1 MKWCRRAPPAPPLV
15 TFRAV
20 KRVLAS
26 FTVSVALVS
35 GAAGSMTQ
43 APHEGRVTTQDS
55 LPATTEPTTVPA
67 TASVPTTEVP
77 TTEVPTTTTTE
88 VPTTEVPTTEVP
100 TTTTTV
106 LRARDVRILTR
117 LPVKERV
124 VFITIDDGGTI
135 PDSLV
140 EFLNRER
147 IPVTSFVMPEPLL
160 WQLRQYRRIKKMTFE
175 NHSNT
180 HGHMRRMTFA
190 EQKEEICRAN
200 RLVGRMAHSKPVF
213 FRPPGGDWNET
224 TRRAAA
230 ACGIRYLVLWN
241 VIADDEIIRMRSSHV
256 LMPGDI
262 ILMHYRKKLIP
273 SLRWVMAQ
281 LRHDGLRPALMRDF
295 ARYGRP

>member
-1 MKWCRRAPPAPPLV
+1 MKRAVASSVAAALVILPAVAAGPGRAAVGTLDSSPGTTIESTIPSPVTTSTESVPPAP
-15 TFRAV
+15 
-20 KRVLAS
+20 
-26 FTVSVALVS
+26 
-35 GAAGSMTQ
+35 
-43 APHEGRVTTQDS
+43 
-55 LPATTEPTTVPA
+55 
-67 TASVPTTEVP
+67 
-77 TTEVPTTTTTE
+77 TTTSALP
-88 VPTTEVPTTEVP
+88 VA

-106 LRARDVRILTR
+106 VLRTRDVRVLTR

-124 VFITIDDGGTI
+124 VFITIDDGGFI
-135 PDSLV
+135 PDDLV
-140 EFLNRER
+140 GFLNRER

-160 WQLRQYRRIKKMTFE
+160 WQLRQYRRIKRMTFE

-190 EQKEEICRAN
+190 QQKEEICRAN
-200 RLVGRMAHSKPVF
+200 RLVGRMSRSRPVF

-241 VIADDEIIRMRSSHV
+241 VIADDGIIRMRSSHQ

-262 ILMHYRKKLIP
+262 ILMHYRKSLIP

-281 LRHDGLRPALMRDF
+281 LRHDGLRPALMRDHV
-295 ARYGRP
+295 RHGRP